1 MLLTICDFERE
12 RAERKRGKTQMETAK
27 AQVRS
32 PDQLVEKLRGIVA
45 FLPSVQTPGF
55 KFGHWTEPPSDQ
67 PGAIML
73 PYFSLG
79 EVAWSFEQ
87 RAYDLGWVMRDFDW
101 PTWKQTPEAETL
113 RDDVQALAQATPE
126 QLARLLTVCIRQD
139 RFCEGALQGA
149 FESGLL
155 TRILERAAVI
165 LREMERQA
173 PA

>member
-1 MLLTICDFERE
+1 
-12 RAERKRGKTQMETAK
+12 METASPLGE
-27 AQVRS
+27 S
-32 PDQLVEKLRGIVA
+32 PDQLVEKLRRIVP
-45 FLPSVQTPGF
+45 FLPSFQATGF
-55 KFGHWTEPPSDQ
+55 KFGYWTQLPSDQ
-67 PGAIML
+67 PGVAML

-87 RAYDLGWVMRDFDW
+87 KAYDLGWVMRDFDW

-139 RFCEGALQGA
+139 RFCEGALEST

-155 TRILERAAVI
+155 TRILERAADI
-165 LREMERQA
+165 LRQLEPQA
-173 PA
+173 PS